1 MPCRK
6 KINTFGTGRKKINDQ
21 WEKNLCQAVKKSTY
35 DYKAIIVLNITNYKV
50 YQQNVCQ
57 KLENRIYYIKEKNQ
71 CLVVK
76 KSMPNRKK
84 INAQQEK
91 NLCLTGKKSMP
102 SRKKIYA

>member
-1 MPCRK
+1 MTSGK
-6 KINTFGTGRKKINDQ
+6 KINDFLTAGNKINDQ

-35 DYKAIIVLNITNYKV
+35 NYKAIIVLNITNYKV

-84 INAQQEK
+84 I
-91 NLCLTGKKSMP
+91 
-102 SRKKIYA
+102 YA